1 MRTLAGQRGAGHVVH
16 VIVVIVVMV
25 IAATASIE
33 LALGTA
39 TAASGA
45 FGRARLM
52 ALKELATFDLFV
64 DNMCYEK

>member
-1 MRTLAGQRGAGHVVH
+1 MHTNAATWTTRHVVH